1 MCLKEKNWKQYHR
14 IKNQKVH
21 LKTFIK
27 KCLSHNDFQIVL
39 KNNRGLKDCHK
50 GERCF
55 VLGNG
60 PSLKNDDLRK
70 LENEFVFSVNQI
82 ARHPDFEHIKPTYH
96 FWADPHFF
104 EINDSNPE
112 DLELLEI
119 MKNVNT
125 NENSPLCFFPIQ
137 QKSFVEKYKLDS
149 ILKINYFYSGLNFY
163 DGFDESIDYTKAVPG
178 FGTVVQWCITMAIYM
193 GFSEIY
199 LLGCDNTSLVTTIKS
214 ALKSNNDS
222 DYVYN
227 ITENEKKR
235 MESLLERTPL
245 EAYIREYLNTFV
257 GYRNLFYYCEKRSI
271 KLVNCSSTTVIDSI
285 PRDTLINVLKN
296 NKR

>member
-1 MCLKEKNWKQYHR
+1 MSVKQLYFQYTIKKTCVKSFLSLRLKHRDWCAVLNENKQY
-14 IKNQKVH
+14 
-21 LKTFIK
+21 
-27 KCLSHNDFQIVL
+27 
-39 KNNRGLKDCHK
+39 KDKHK

-55 VLGNG
+55 ILGNG
-60 PSLKNDDLRK
+60 PSLKTDDLKK
-70 LENEFVFSVNQI
+70 LEDEFVFSVNQI

-96 FWADPHFF
+96 FWADENFF
-104 EINDSNPE
+104 VVDETKPE
-112 DLELLEI
+112 DLELLEN
-119 MKNVNT
+119 MKKVKT
-125 NENSPLCFFPIQ
+125 PDNSPECFFPIQ
-137 QKSFVEKYKLDS
+137 QKPFIEKYNLDAD
-149 ILKINYFYSGLNFY
+149 LKINYFYTGLCFY
-163 DGFDESIDYTKAVPG
+163 DGYDSEIDYTKVVPG